1 MEARMAGHEVLLTV
15 EEMRRAESAASGG
28 GSTLPLMRAAGRA
41 VASAAQAVAPQGR
54 ILVIAGRGNN
64 GGDGFVAARHLR
76 ETGREVAVMLL
87 CARETLRGDAATVAA
102 EWDGPVLAFDP
113 GALGGC
119 SLLID
124 AIFGAGLDR
133 PIKGVP
139 ADLIEAINAG
149 PIPVLSVDLPS
160 GINADTGA
168 VMGCAIRARH
178 TVTFFRRK
186 PGHLLLPGRQHCGR
200 VQVADIGV
208 GEAVLD
214 SVGART
220 VANGPELWRGAV
232 PVPQLDGHKYSRGH
246 AVVVSGG
253 ASSTGA
259 ARLAARGALRVGAG
273 LVSVASPHDA
283 LAINAAALTAIMVRL
298 VDSPDDL
305 RALLSDRRIVSL
317 VIGPGS
323 GVGERTRA
331 MVLAA
336 AGAGRA
342 LVLDADALTSFA
354 ESRDSLIGSLQAA
367 GVAVLTP
374 HYGEFARLF
383 PDLASLPSK
392 LDKARRAAALSHAI
406 VVLKGPD
413 TVVAAPDGRA
423 AIAGNA
429 PPWLATAGSGDV
441 LSGIIAGLL
450 AQGVPGFDA
459 ASMGVWLHGEAGLE
473 FGPGLI
479 AEDLPEAMPAVLR
492 RLFAA
497 CGAGQTTA

>member
-1 MEARMAGHEVLLTV
+1 MGCDDVLLTA
-15 EEMRRAESAASGG
+15 EEMRRAENAASGG
-28 GSTLPLMRAAGRA
+28 GSTLALMRAAGLA
-41 VASAAQAVAPQGR
+41 VASTALALAPQGR

-64 GGDGFVAARHLR
+64 GGDGFVAAGQLLAA
-76 ETGREVAVMLL
+76 GRDVAVMLL

-102 EWDGPVLAFDP
+102 EWPGPVLAFDAA
-113 GALGGC
+113 ALGGY

-124 AIFGAGLDR
+124 AIFGSGLDR
-133 PIKGVP
+133 PIKGSP
-139 ADLIEAINAG
+139 ADLIHAVNLG
-149 PIPVLSVDLPS
+149 QTPVLSVDLPS

-168 VMGCAIRARH
+168 VMGCAIRARD

-186 PGHLLLPGRQHCGR
+186 PAHLLVPGRQHCGR
-200 VQVADIGV
+200 VHVADIGI
-208 GEAVLD
+208 GDAVLD
-214 SVGART
+214 GIGART
-220 VANGPELWRGAV
+220 FANGPQLWRGAV
-232 PVPQLDGHKYSRGH
+232 PMPHPEGHKYARGH

-259 ARLAARGALRVGAG
+259 ARLAARGALRAGAG
-273 LVSVASPHDA
+273 LVSVASPQDA

-298 VDSPDDL
+298 VESPQDFT
-305 RALLSDRRIVSL
+305 ALLSDRRIVSL

-323 GVGERTRA
+323 GVGERTCA

-336 AGAGRA
+336 AYAGRA

-354 ESRDSLIGSLQAA
+354 QCQDSLFGSLRAA
-367 GVAVLTP
+367 AVAVLTP
-374 HYGEFARLF
+374 HDGEFARLF
-383 PDLASLPSK
+383 PDLVSLPSK
-392 LDKARRAAALSHAI
+392 LERARRAAARAHAI

-423 AIAGNA
+423 AIANNA

-450 AQGVPGFDA
+450 AQGVPGFEA

-492 RLFAA
+492 RLFAT
-497 CGAGQTTA
+497 CGADQTTA